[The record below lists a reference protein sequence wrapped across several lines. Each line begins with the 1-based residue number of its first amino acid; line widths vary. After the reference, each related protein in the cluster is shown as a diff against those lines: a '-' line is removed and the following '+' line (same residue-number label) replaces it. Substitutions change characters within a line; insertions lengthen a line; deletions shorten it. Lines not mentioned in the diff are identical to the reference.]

1 MAHLEPDLQLDPDS
15 GPEPERDRIDLLAE
29 EFAACCRRG
38 EQPSVSAFA
47 ARHPE
52 YAQQIRAM
60 LPAVA
65 LMEQLKRH
73 RRGPGGPDA
82 DADFDFEVAAVDGTG
97 APLQRLGD
105 LRIVREIGRGGMGIV
120 YEAVQETLD
129 RRVALK
135 LLPRHS
141 FLDPRTVQRFR
152 REAQA
157 VAQLHHPHIVPVF
170 GVGEQEGLH
179 YYVMQ
184 LIAGRG
190 LHELVRALRRG
201 EPLAKVLE
209 PHGSSRA
216 VESESRSEPGSSLEL
231 ELTPASPA
239 VDSAEGWRRLD
250 DRYWRFV
257 ARAAL
262 DVAEALDYAHG
273 EGVLHRDIKPANL
286 LLDERGKVWVTDFGL
301 AKLAQQGDLTATGDI
316 IGTLKYMAPE
326 GLQGESDARS
336 DVYGLGMTMYE
347 LLTLEPPFDDS
358 NPSRLIRRVGEDQPI
373 RPRKRN
379 PAIPRDLETIV
390 LKATAREPGDRYPT
404 ARALADDLGRFLD
417 DRPVRARRA
426 TLAEQFGRWCRRN
439 KALAAL
445 AATALGSL
453 VFAAVVGWVGYATT
467 RRALEGESRRRRE
480 ADAATQRAESNVALS
495 LEALEEIFNNLTLR
509 PLGPAFGSPDRD
521 RPPGEPPPPPG
532 FSSRRAVDNSQTAL
546 LQSILGFYDRFAAL
560 NETNATLKREAAK
573 AHRRIGELRQRLGQF
588 DAADAAFGRSAAL
601 FEALAVEFPDSP
613 DDRHALAE
621 TLIVHEPR
629 SDAPDALEPALERWR
644 RAREIEEKL
653 AGELPDEMEYVA
665 ALAGIETKLG
675 TILDRLGRTGDAELS
690 LQRAVDLRASLAEQS
705 ARGSYNRFLLAVART
720 ALAGFLV
727 KHDQPAAARTC
738 LDTCVPDVQAI
749 ASRPV
754 SMEMSRLLS
763 MEFDDL
769 AALYKTL
776 GDPSR
781 AEELTALARG
791 VHEPRPGG
799 RRPGPPPNRGH
810 GPGSREFDRPP
821 PPPAGEPWEPGPAR
835 SSPSSRGPSPLGP
848 DR

>member
-1 MAHLEPDLQLDPDS
+1 MADVDPDLKLDADP

-38 EQPSVSAFA
+38 EQPSVSDFA

-52 YAQQIRAM
+52 YAQQIRAT

-73 RRGPGGPDA
+73 RRGPGTGDPDV
-82 DADFDFEVAAVDGTG
+82 DPDFEVAAEDGTG
-97 APLQRLGD
+97 APLKRLGD

-141 FLDPRTVQRFR
+141 FLDPRTVQRFH

-190 LHELVRALRRG
+190 LHEVVRALRRG

-209 PHGSSRA
+209 P
-216 VESESRSEPGSSLEL
+216 PGSS
-231 ELTPASPA
+231 PAAEPESASKSPA
-239 VDSAEGWRRLD
+239 AAGDAAEGWRRLD

-262 DVAEALDYAHG
+262 DVAEALEYAHG

-286 LLDERGKVWVTDFGL
+286 LLDERGTVWVTDFGL

-390 LKATAREPGDRYPT
+390 LKATAREPADRYPT
-404 ARALADDLGRFLD
+404 ARALADDIGRFLD

-426 TLAEQFGRWCRRN
+426 TLAEKFGRWCRRN

-467 RRALEGESRRRRE
+467 RKALEGESRRRRE

-509 PLGPAFGSPDRD
+509 PLGPTFGSPDRD

-532 FSSRRAVDNSQTAL
+532 FPSRRAVDDGQTAL

-588 DAADAAFGRSAAL
+588 DAADTAFGRSAAL

-653 AGELPDEMEYVA
+653 AGDLPDQMEYVA
-665 ALAGIETKLG
+665 ALAGIESKLG
-675 TILDRLGRTGDAELS
+675 VILDRLGRTDDAEAS
-690 LQRAVDLRASLAEQS
+690 LQRAVDLRTSLAE
-705 ARGSYNRFLLAVART
+705 RFPQRILQHA
-720 ALAGFLV
+720 
-727 KHDQPAAARTC
+727 P
-738 LDTCVPDVQAI
+738 
-749 ASRPV
+749 
-754 SMEMSRLLS
+754 
-763 MEFDDL
+763 
-769 AALYKTL
+769 
-776 GDPSR
+776 
-781 AEELTALARG
+781 
-791 VHEPRPGG
+791 PGG
-799 RRPGPPPNRGH
+799 RAHRAGGVPAQTRAARGGPDLPRH
-810 GPGSREFDRPP
+810 LC
-821 PPPAGEPWEPGPAR
+821 AR
-835 SSPSSRGPSPLGP
+835 SPGDGVETLSSGGVARARHGV
-848 DR
+848 

>member
-1 MAHLEPDLQLDPDS
+1 MADVDPDLKLDADADP

-38 EQPSVSAFA
+38 EQPSVSDFA

-52 YAQQIRAM
+52 YAQQIRAT

-73 RRGPGGPDA
+73 RRGPGVGDP
-82 DADFDFEVAAVDGTG
+82 DFEVTAEDRTG
-97 APLQRLGD
+97 APLKRLGD

-141 FLDPRTVQRFR
+141 FLDPRTVQRFH

-190 LHELVRALRRG
+190 LHEVVRALRRG

-209 PHGSSRA
+209 PPGSSPA
-216 VESESRSEPGSSLEL
+216 AEPESESKSLL
-231 ELTPASPA
+231 AA
-239 VDSAEGWRRLD
+239 GDSAQGGRRLD

-262 DVAEALDYAHG
+262 DVAEALEYAHG

-404 ARALADDLGRFLD
+404 ARALADDIGRFLD
-417 DRPVRARRA
+417 DRPVQARRA
-426 TLAEQFGRWCRRN
+426 TLAEKFGRWCRRN
-439 KALAAL
+439 KPLAAL

-509 PLGPAFGSPDRD
+509 PLGPTFGSPDRD

-532 FSSRRAVDNSQTAL
+532 FPSRRAVDDGQTAL

-601 FEALAVEFPDSP
+601 FEALAIEFPDSP

-629 SDAPDALEPALERWR
+629 SDTPDALQSALERWQ

-665 ALAGIETKLG
+665 ALAGIESKLG
-675 TILDRLGRTGDAELS
+675 TVLDRLGRTADAEAS
-690 LQRAVDLRASLAEQS
+690 FQRAVSLRNSMAG
-705 ARGSYNRFLLAVART
+705 RFPDGSYNAILLAVART

-738 LDTCVPDVQAI
+738 LETCVAEVKAI
-749 ASRPV
+749 ASRPF

-769 AALYKTL
+769 AALYKAL
-776 GDPSR
+776 GDPTR

-799 RRPGPPPNRGH
+799 RRPGLPPSRGH
-810 GPGSREFDRPP
+810 GPGSRDHDRPP
-821 PPPAGEPWEPGPAR
+821 PPPPGEPWEGGPGRFPP
-835 SSPSSRGPSPLGP
+835 SPRGPFPRGEHK
-848 DR
+848 

>member
-1 MAHLEPDLQLDPDS
+1 MADVDPDRKLGADGDS
-15 GPEPERDRIDLLAE
+15 GPEAERDRIDLLAE

-38 EQPSVSAFA
+38 EQPSVSEFA
-47 ARHPE
+47 ARHPD
-52 YAQQIRAM
+52 YAEQIRAT

-73 RRGPGGPDA
+73 RRGPEIGDPDG
-82 DADFDFEVAAVDGTG
+82 DPDFEVSVDNLTG
-97 APLQRLGD
+97 APLKRLGD

-141 FLDPRTVQRFR
+141 FLDLRTVQRFR

-190 LHELVRALRRG
+190 LHEVIRALRRG

-209 PHGSSRA
+209 RPGSSRA
-216 VESESRSEPGSSLEL
+216 AALESELK
-231 ELTPASPA
+231 SPA
-239 VDSAEGWRRLD
+239 TAGEAAEIVRRLD
-250 DRYWRFV
+250 DGYWRFV

-262 DVAEALDYAHG
+262 DVAEALEYAHG

-286 LLDERGKVWVTDFGL
+286 LRDERGKVWVTDFGL

-336 DVYGLGMTMYE
+336 DIYGLGMTMYE

-373 RPRKRN
+373 RPRKHN
-379 PAIPRDLETIV
+379 PSIPRDLETIV

-404 ARALADDLGRFLD
+404 ARALADDIGRFLD
-417 DRPVRARRA
+417 DRPVQARRA
-426 TLAEQFGRWCRRN
+426 TLAEKFGRWCRRN
-439 KALAAL
+439 KPLAAL
-445 AATALGSL
+445 AAIALSSL
-453 VFAAVVGWVGYATT
+453 LFAAVVGWVGYATT
-467 RRALEGESRRRRE
+467 RRALEGELRRRRE

-509 PLGPAFGSPDRD
+509 PLTPTFGFPDRN
-521 RPPGEPPPPPG
+521 RPPGEPPPPG
-532 FSSRRAVDNSQTAL
+532 FPPRRGVDDGQTAL

-588 DAADAAFGRSAAL
+588 DAAAAAFGRSAAL
-601 FEALAVEFPDSP
+601 FEALAAEFPDSP

-621 TLIVHEPR
+621 TLIVQEPG
-629 SDAPDALEPALERWR
+629 SDTPDALRSALERWQ
-644 RAREIEEKL
+644 RARAIEAKL
-653 AGELPDEMEYVA
+653 TGELPAEMEYVA
-665 ALAGIETKLG
+665 ALAGIESKLG
-675 TILDRLGRTGDAELS
+675 AVLDRLGRTADAEVS
-690 LQRAVDLRASLAEQS
+690 LQRAVSLRNRVAE
-705 ARGSYNRFLLAVART
+705 RFPEGSYNTFLLAVART
-720 ALAGFLV
+720 AQAGFLV
-727 KHDQPAAARTC
+727 KHRQPAAALIC
-738 LDTCVPDVQAI
+738 LDTCVPEVKAM
-749 ASRPV
+749 ASRPF

-763 MEFDDL
+763 IEFDDL
-769 AALYKTL
+769 AALYQKL
-776 GDPSR
+776 GDSTR
-781 AEELTALARG
+781 AEELTTLARG

-799 RRPGPPPNRGH
+799 RRPGPPPSRGH
-810 GPGSREFDRPP
+810 GPGFREHDRPP
-821 PPPAGEPWEPGPAR
+821 PSPPGEGPWEGGPG
-835 SSPSSRGPSPLGP
+835 GPFPHGP
-848 DR
+848 ER